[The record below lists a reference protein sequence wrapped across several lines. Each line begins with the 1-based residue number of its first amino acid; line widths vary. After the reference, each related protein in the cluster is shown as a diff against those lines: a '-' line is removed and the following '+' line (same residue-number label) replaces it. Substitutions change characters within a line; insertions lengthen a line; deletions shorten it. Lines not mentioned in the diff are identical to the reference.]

1 MDKARQPKL
10 QKKMQYPSFLAMML
24 EIRGFHTK
32 DDIDA
37 LFDVSK
43 SFADPFLMKD
53 MDCAVARIQRAIEN
67 FETICVYGDYDA
79 DGVTS
84 TAMLYS
90 YLESCGA
97 NVMFYIPLRG
107 TRRVWSKLRS
117 FGPIA

>member
-1 MDKARQPKL
+1 MNIKKWSVSPLDKARAAKIAEE
-10 QKKMQYPSFLAMML
+10 MQYPSFLAMML

-97 NVMFYIPLRG
+97 NAVSYTHLQ
-107 TRRVWSKLRS
+107 RS
-117 FGPIA
+117 

>member
-1 MDKARQPKL
+1 MLQLNKNKEGVGSMNIKKWSVSPLDKARAAKIAEE
-10 QKKMQYPSFLAMML
+10 MQYPSFLAMML

-67 FETICVYGDYDA
+67 FETICVYGEDRKS
-79 DGVTS
+79 V
-84 TAMLYS
+84 
-90 YLESCGA
+90 
-97 NVMFYIPLRG
+97 V
-107 TRRVWSKLRS
+107 
-117 FGPIA
+117 